1 MKKKLIVMS
10 LLISVA
16 VMASETCTMKSLD
29 FSKTQKS
36 VEKNED
42 K

>member
-1 MKKKLIVMS
+1 MKKKMIVMS

-16 VMASETCTMKSLD
+16 VMATEICTMKSLD

-36 VEKNED
+36 VEKN
-42 K
+42 